1 MPFFFTLRYH
11 CRGWYKFVDGFTRRA
26 VQFPYHGQPQRSMF
40 TTSSKTLHLDSCF
53 NFCNGF
59 FPHSSLPSP
68 PLPSTPHTNSC
79 KLTILRCK
87 PFSTPHSLKTSRV
100 CFGGHVMKQKI
111 SFPKKDWDR
120 HFGFWN
126 HLWSGTFPLQKGHA
140 FCFSKC
146 LTSFSFFLWY
156 PLAVS
161 REKKKEKKKRTSL
174 WCFVLD
180 KAWGLRIQ
188 IKHPPELVQ
197 VSTFF
202 FLFFWERM
210 PGSLNNSDDEK

>member
-1 MPFFFTLRYH
+1 MPFFFLPFGTTAAGGINSLTASQEGR
-11 CRGWYKFVDGFTRRA
+11 CSFLTTVNRS
-26 VQFPYHGQPQRSMF
+26 GQCSQS
-40 TTSSKTLHLDSCF
+40 SSKTLHLDSCF

-161 REKKKEKKKRTSL
+161 REKKKEKKKKNL
-174 WCFVLD
+174 LMVLC
-180 KAWGLRIQ
+180 AG
-188 IKHPPELVQ
+188 
-197 VSTFF
+197 
-202 FLFFWERM
+202 
-210 PGSLNNSDDEK
+210 